1 MCKRNV
7 EFVNHLLFHVRLIAP
22 YGMFFSRCFRLSW
35 VMPNQ
40 VVDLLVG
47 GLLVVRKMVPICLLW
62 CIWKEINDRNFEDCK
77 RTWRNLRV
85 LFLLYSFS
93 LDNCIYFSFFFVR
106 LSSFSCSF
114 SPSS

>member
-47 GLLVVRKMVPICLLW
+47 GLLVEFGVLL
-62 CIWKEINDRNFEDCK
+62 
-77 RTWRNLRV
+77 
-85 LFLLYSFS
+85 
-93 LDNCIYFSFFFVR
+93 
-106 LSSFSCSF
+106 
-114 SPSS
+114 